1 MSRMDVHS
9 RQKML
14 EKLYL
19 NGVQESGGEAAS
31 IESLLD
37 VLQVLFDECC
47 NSTLR
52 REKSVSD
59 FIGWAKPLV
68 CRVRDLRL
76 SRDDFETLEV
86 IGRGA
91 FGQVSVV
98 RMKDTGDVFAMKLL
112 NKWEMLKRAETA
124 CFIEERDVL
133 VYGDSRWITNLHYAF
148 QDEDYLYLVM
158 DYYCGGDL
166 LTLITK
172 YEDRLPEEMAK
183 FYIAE
188 MVLAID
194 SIHQLRYVHRDI
206 KPDNVL
212 LDENGHIRLADF
224 GSCLKMLEDGTVQSK
239 IAVGTPDYI
248 SPEILMAMEEGK
260 GKYGPECDWWSLG
273 VCMYEMLFGETPF
286 YAEALAVTYEKIM
299 NHKKYFEFPQDIDDV
314 SDAAKDLI
322 RKLICPAAQRL
333 GSNNLEEVKNHPFF
347 EGIEWDNIRDMIP
360 PYKPEV
366 SNNVD
371 TSNFDVDDTDLK
383 VSDAV
388 PPNTHREFTGN
399 HLPFVGFTFT
409 RNSKLSDVG
418 SLTEAKDSVIDKDT
432 RIELETYERKIKRL
446 EAEKKEKENLISSLK
461 LQLQG
466 SPTGNVH
473 NGQISPDK
481 NREEQIIQLQ
491 DDIANLRKLLA
502 ETEKKNSQGR
512 ITESGD
518 SSNAKVKELERKNR
532 QLKAERDDIEKEL
545 EQKKTLMRQQ
555 KKDLKEAQS
564 MHRITQNELE
574 DVNKKYSEL
583 NSEKQKMARSIKEKD
598 EEIDNLMQGLD
609 KKRQDV
615 RRAEKQQK
623 EYENELADIQSAL
636 AREKRLRQQSDQYIK
651 QMEDEVEL
659 LKRREEGK
667 PRQSEEPSPN
677 IQEITK
683 LKAELE
689 RKEIE
694 MEHTLAKEKSRFAI
708 EEQNLKDQIQDNNQE
723 IENLKRMLKKVEE
736 KSSEYKESTTNK
748 QVDLVSD
755 VKRKFEREK
764 ALMMDENKRTRT
776 ELEKTTSILEK
787 LQREHRIL
795 QDEVRDISD
804 KKDSVAHWE
813 AQITE
818 IIQWV
823 NDEKEARGY
832 LQGLATKM
840 TDELE
845 SVRAPGP
852 PGTGKA
858 NWQSRR
864 SHKMDK
870 MELLNLQSSLR
881 SEVLAKEQIQKELTD
896 VSAARASAESK
907 LQAAEN
913 QISEVKTE
921 NEELKKKIQELE
933 EKLSAKAEGTTL
945 NRQDSTM
952 NLDFFVDFLKSDVNV
967 PPVNDDD
974 YELPKS
980 NEPIEREAPKSPEET
995 KAVNNNKS
1003 PTRPVKPKVIAPKPQ
1018 PKPKAH
1024 KFVVTDFSTPI
1035 KCNHCTSLMLGQ
1047 RRQGTLCEVCHIA
1060 CHVACAEKAASVCPV
1075 PPDQIAKPQ
1084 GIDPN
1089 QGIGTAIE
1097 GYLKIPRAGGVKK
1110 GWMRQ
1115 FAVVC
1120 DFKFFLF
1127 DVIQGRNGQPIN
1139 KVVHVLDMRDE
1150 NFEVGSVSRNEVFH
1164 ADDKHIPC
1172 IFKVSASQL
1181 NPPVHKAQLL
1191 LLAENANEKTKWIKA
1206 LTELRKIIQKNL
1218 LPDRSVFRAKEVIS
1232 NAPVPLPRVQ
1242 CADIIDSNRF
1252 LLGTEDALLKVEITQ
1267 EGRQATCQMTK
1278 LEAKRAY
1285 QVKVLKGEQLVVV
1298 NSKGRKVHL
1307 FPISILEKV
1316 TRSIKL
1322 EETNGCSMFTTGR
1335 IRQGSTTCLCVAVKQ
1350 NVFVYEF
1357 NMTKTRY
1364 KKIKDIL
1371 VGRTVQCMQ
1380 IVSERLCVGFTSG
1393 FTLYGIQA
1401 DGHQLLVNVDED
1413 PSLMCLLE
1421 APMDALCVVEISNRE
1436 YLLCFAK
1443 LGVYVDYQGKKSRKR
1458 ELMWPS
1464 LPSAICFNEPYLIVY
1479 SEIAVDIFD
1488 VHLMEWVQTIPIKF
1502 TRMLSDDGSLNL
1514 CVDTNLHAPRL
1525 VYFNNLHSEEAGL
1538 NVPLNGIQKY
1548 VSKRHDESRRGTSE
1562 NQRPM
1567 ISNPQNFNHI
1577 SHMGPRDGLQ
1587 NLVDLPVVN
1596 RTDEKQRSKSM
1607 YHTPGNQLTR
1617 QRPMTAFKGSIDVTD
1632 SVSKSSMG
1640 SVASSDSR
1648 NISWDSQ
1655 GSLASFRSSSD
1666 GSPELSSEPPKQLA
1680 GEASG
1685 SGTPPTS
1692 HRGSYGESDGLGI
1705 EWNF

>member
-1 MSRMDVHS
+1 MYFLVRFIRKSSDPLAVLLGG
-9 RQKML
+9 QLK
-14 EKLYL
+14 YL
-19 NGVQESGGEAAS
+19 NGWKAV
-31 IESLLD
+31 
-37 VLQVLFDECC
+37 
-47 NSTLR
+47 R
-52 REKSVSD
+52 
-59 FIGWAKPLV
+59 AKPLV
-68 CRVRDLRL
+68 ARVRDLRL
-76 SRDDFETLEV
+76 NRDDFETLEV

-98 RMKDTGDVFAMKLL
+98 KMKDTGEVFAMKLL

-212 LDENGHIRLADF
+212 LDQNGHIRLADF

-314 SDAAKDLI
+314 SDAAKELI

-333 GSNNLEEVKNHPFF
+333 GSNNLQEVRNHPFF
-347 EGIEWDNIRDMIP
+347 EGIDWNNIRDMIP

-418 SLTEAKDSVIDKDT
+418 SLIEAKDSVIDKDT
-432 RIELETYERKIKRL
+432 RLDIDSYERKIKRL
-446 EAEKKEKENLISSLK
+446 EAEKKEKENIISSLK
-461 LQLQG
+461 LQLQDSS
-466 SPTGNVH
+466 SPVY
-473 NGQISPDK
+473 NGQLPLDK
-481 NREEQIIQLQ
+481 NREEQINKLQ
-491 DDIANLRKLLA
+491 DEVTHLKKKLA
-502 ETEKKNSQGR
+502 DSEKNSQGR
-512 ITESGD
+512 ILDGGD
-518 SSNAKVKELERKNR
+518 TISSIKVRELERKNR
-532 QLKAERDDIEKEL
+532 QFKAERDDIEKEL
-545 EQKKTLMRQQ
+545 EEKQTLMRQQ

-564 MHRITQNELE
+564 QHRLTQKEME
-574 DVNKKYSEL
+574 EVNNKYSEL
-583 NSEKQKMARSIKEKD
+583 QAEKQKSSRLVKEKD
-598 EEIDNLMQGLD
+598 EEIDNLMHQLD
-609 KKRQDV
+609 KKRQDL
-615 RRAEKQQK
+615 RKTEKLQK
-623 EYENELADIQSAL
+623 EHETELVEVQSEL
-636 AREKRLRQQSDQYIK
+636 AREKRLRQQSDQYRK
-651 QMEDEVEL
+651 RLEEELEVTKIREVGKSSQSAEPSHEL
-659 LKRREEGK
+659 
-667 PRQSEEPSPN
+667 QSEVS
-677 IQEITK
+677 K
-683 LKAELE
+683 LRAELN
-689 RKEIE
+689 RKDIE
-694 MEHTLAKEKSRFAI
+694 LEDALAKAKSRHAN
-708 EEQNLKDQIQDNNQE
+708 EEQSLRDQIQENNQE
-723 IENLKRMLKKVEE
+723 LEKLKRNLSRLQETSDWNQQMRSQEQL
-736 KSSEYKESTTNK
+736 
-748 QVDLVSD
+748 DLVSEI
-755 VKRKFEREK
+755 KRKYEREK
-764 ALMMDENKRTRT
+764 AVLMEENKKARTD
-776 ELEKTTSILEK
+776 LEKNISILEK
-787 LQREHRIL
+787 LQRDHRIL
-795 QDEVRDISD
+795 QDEVQDITE

-881 SEVLAKEQIQKELTD
+881 SEVLAKEQLQKEMTE
-896 VSAARASAESK
+896 VSAARSSAESK
-907 LQAAEN
+907 LSSAET
-913 QISEVKTE
+913 QITEVKLE
-921 NEELKKKIQELE
+921 NEKLKERIKELE
-933 EKLSAKAEGTTL
+933 DKLESKQEVSSI

-967 PPVNDDD
+967 PPVQSD
-974 YELPKS
+974 EESEMPKS
-980 NEPIEREAPKSPEET
+980 NEPAVNEPPQPEIENKP
-995 KAVNNNKS
+995 VNNNKS
-1003 PTRPVKPKVIAPKPQ
+1003 PPRQVKPKVPPPMSP

-1024 KFVVTDFSTPI
+1024 KLIYKDFSTPL
-1035 KCNHCTSLMLGQ
+1035 KCSHCTSLMLGQ
-1047 RRQGTLCEVCHIA
+1047 MRQGMLCEVCNVA
-1060 CHVACAEKAASVCPV
+1060 CHVACAEKASSVCPA
-1075 PPDQIAKPQ
+1075 PADQFAKPQ

-1150 NFEVGSVSRNEVFH
+1150 NFEVASVQKSEVFH

-1172 IFKVSASQL
+1172 IFIVSASQL

-1191 LLAENANEKTKWIKA
+1191 LLAENATEKNKWIKA

-1218 LPDRSVFRAKEVIS
+1218 LADRSVFRVKEVIS
-1232 NAPVPLPRVQ
+1232 NPPVPLPKILIGSSSV
-1242 CADIIDSNRF
+1242 
-1252 LLGTEDALLKVEITQ
+1252 LKALWKVEITN
-1267 EGRQATCQMTK
+1267 EGNKATCQMTK
-1278 LEAKRAY
+1278 LEPKRTF
-1285 QVKVLKGEQLVVV
+1285 QVKVLRSEQLVVV
-1298 NSKGRKVHL
+1298 SMGRNHKVHL
-1307 FPISILEKV
+1307 YPISILEKS
-1316 TRSIKL
+1316 TRSVKL
-1322 EETNGCSMFTTGR
+1322 EDTRDCSMFTTGR
-1335 IRQGSTTCLCVAVKQ
+1335 IRQGSTTGLINRC
-1350 NVFVYEF
+1350 
-1357 NMTKTRY
+1357 
-1364 KKIKDIL
+1364 
-1371 VGRTVQCMQ
+1371 
-1380 IVSERLCVGFTSG
+1380 
-1393 FTLYGIQA
+1393 
-1401 DGHQLLVNVDED
+1401 DED
-1413 PSLMCLLE
+1413 PTWHRSSTPMTQCNRNLKQEILLFLQDLVSMLITSMWMCCS
-1421 APMDALCVVEISNRE
+1421 DFVR
-1436 YLLCFAK
+1436 FAS
-1443 LGVYVDYQGKKSRKR
+1443 YH
-1458 ELMWPS
+1458 
-1464 LPSAICFNEPYLIVY
+1464 CFNDPYLIVY
-1479 SEIAVDIFD
+1479 SQIAVDVFD

-1502 TRMLSDDGSLNL
+1502 TKMLSADGGLNL

-1525 VYFNNLHSEEAGL
+1525 VYFQNLHSEEAVL
-1538 NVPLNGIQKY
+1538 NIPQNGIHKY
-1548 VSKRHDESRRGTSE
+1548 VTKRNDDSRRGTSE
-1562 NQRPM
+1562 SLRPV
-1567 ISNPQNFNHI
+1567 ISKPHNFNHI
-1577 SHMGPRDGLQ
+1577 SHMGPGDGLQ
-1587 NLVDLPVVN
+1587 NLVSLPVRN
-1596 RTDEKQRSKSM
+1596 PEEKPRAKSM
-1607 YHTPGNQLTR
+1607 YQHGGNHLSR
-1617 QRPMTAFKGSIDVTD
+1617 QRPTTTIKALSEE
-1632 SVSKSSMG
+1632 SASKSSLG
-1640 SVASSDSR
+1640 SGASSDAR
-1648 NISWDSQ
+1648 NASWDSQ

-1666 GSPELSSEPPKQLA
+1666 GSPELTPDPPRQLSGEEHSWCQYGTVCTVNTSALKHDMGGKFRKVKQA
-1680 GEASG
+1680 
-1685 SGTPPTS
+1685 
-1692 HRGSYGESDGLGI
+1692 
-1705 EWNF
+1705 

>member
-1 MSRMDVHS
+1 MSRIDVET

-19 NGVQESGGEAAS
+19 NGVQESGGDAAS
-31 IESLLD
+31 MESLLD
-37 VLQVLFDECC
+37 ILLVLFDECC

-52 REKSVSD
+52 REKSVHD
-59 FIGWAKPLV
+59 FINWAKPLV
-68 CRVRDLRL
+68 ARVRDLRL
-76 SRDDFETLEV
+76 NRDDFETLEV

-98 RMKDTGDVFAMKLL
+98 KMKDTGEVFAMKLL

-212 LDENGHIRLADF
+212 LDQNGHIRLADF

-314 SDAAKDLI
+314 SDAAKELI

-333 GSNNLEEVKNHPFF
+333 GSNNLQEVRNHPFF
-347 EGIEWDNIRDMIP
+347 EGIDWNNIRDMIP

-418 SLTEAKDSVIDKDT
+418 SLIEAKDSVIDKDT
-432 RIELETYERKIKRL
+432 RLDIDSYERKIKRL
-446 EAEKKEKENLISSLK
+446 EAEKKEKENIISSLK
-461 LQLQG
+461 LQLQDSS
-466 SPTGNVH
+466 SPVY
-473 NGQISPDK
+473 NGQLPLDK
-481 NREEQIIQLQ
+481 NREEQINKLQ
-491 DDIANLRKLLA
+491 DEVTHLKKKLA
-502 ETEKKNSQGR
+502 DSEKNSQGR
-512 ITESGD
+512 ILDGGD
-518 SSNAKVKELERKNR
+518 TISSIKVRELERKNR
-532 QLKAERDDIEKEL
+532 QFKAERDDIEKEL
-545 EQKKTLMRQQ
+545 EEKQTLMRQQ

-564 MHRITQNELE
+564 QHRLTQKEME
-574 DVNKKYSEL
+574 EVNNKYSEL
-583 NSEKQKMARSIKEKD
+583 QLEKQKSSRLVKEKD
-598 EEIDNLMQGLD
+598 EEIDNLMHQLD
-609 KKRQDV
+609 KKRQDL
-615 RRAEKQQK
+615 RKTEKLQK
-623 EYENELADIQSAL
+623 EHETELVEVQSEL
-636 AREKRLRQQSDQYIK
+636 AREKRLRQQSDQYRK
-651 QMEDEVEL
+651 RLEEELEVTKIREVGKSSQSAEPSHEL
-659 LKRREEGK
+659 
-667 PRQSEEPSPN
+667 QSEVS
-677 IQEITK
+677 K
-683 LKAELE
+683 LRAELN
-689 RKEIE
+689 RKDIE
-694 MEHTLAKEKSRFAI
+694 LEDALAKAKSRHAN
-708 EEQNLKDQIQDNNQE
+708 EEQSLRDQIQENNQE
-723 IENLKRMLKKVEE
+723 LEKLKRNLSRLQETSDWNQQMRSQEQL
-736 KSSEYKESTTNK
+736 
-748 QVDLVSD
+748 DLVSEI
-755 VKRKFEREK
+755 KRKYEREK
-764 ALMMDENKRTRT
+764 AVLMEENKKARTD
-776 ELEKTTSILEK
+776 LEKNISILEK
-787 LQREHRIL
+787 LQRDHRIL
-795 QDEVRDISD
+795 QDEVQDITE

-881 SEVLAKEQIQKELTD
+881 SEVLAKEQLQKEMTE
-896 VSAARASAESK
+896 VSAARSSAESK
-907 LQAAEN
+907 LSSAET
-913 QISEVKTE
+913 QITEVKLE
-921 NEELKKKIQELE
+921 NEKLKERIKELE
-933 EKLSAKAEGTTL
+933 DKLESKQEVSSI

-967 PPVNDDD
+967 PPVQSD
-974 YELPKS
+974 EESEMPKS
-980 NEPIEREAPKSPEET
+980 NEPAVNEPPQPEIENKP
-995 KAVNNNKS
+995 VNNNKS
-1003 PTRPVKPKVIAPKPQ
+1003 PPRQVKPKVPPPMSP

-1024 KFVVTDFSTPI
+1024 KLIYKDFSTPL
-1035 KCNHCTSLMLGQ
+1035 KCSHCTSLMLGQ
-1047 RRQGTLCEVCHIA
+1047 MRQGMLCEVCNVA
-1060 CHVACAEKAASVCPV
+1060 CHVACAEKASSVCPA
-1075 PPDQIAKPQ
+1075 PADQFAKPQ

-1150 NFEVGSVSRNEVFH
+1150 NFEVASVQKSEVFH

-1172 IFKVSASQL
+1172 IFIVSASQL

-1191 LLAENANEKTKWIKA
+1191 LLAENATEKSKWIKA

-1218 LPDRSVFRAKEVIS
+1218 LADRSVFRVKEVIS
-1232 NAPVPLPRVQ
+1232 NPPVPLPKVQ

-1252 LLGTEDALLKVEITQ
+1252 LLGTEDALWKVEITN
-1267 EGRQATCQMTK
+1267 EGNKATCQMTK
-1278 LEAKRAY
+1278 LEPKRTF
-1285 QVKVLKGEQLVVV
+1285 QVKVLRSEQLVVV
-1298 NSKGRKVHL
+1298 SMGRNHKVHL
-1307 FPISILEKV
+1307 YPISILEKS
-1316 TRSIKL
+1316 TRSVKL
-1322 EETNGCSMFTTGR
+1322 EDTRDCSMFTTGR
-1335 IRQGSTTCLCVAVKQ
+1335 IRQGSTTGLCVAVKQ
-1350 NVFVYEF
+1350 SICVYEF
-1357 NMTKTRY
+1357 NMTKNRHR
-1364 KKIKDIL
+1364 KIRDIA
-1371 VGRTVQCMQ
+1371 VGKPVQCLQ
-1380 IVSERLCVGFTSG
+1380 IVSERLCVGFQTG
-1393 FTLYGIQA
+1393 FTIFGIEAEGQQ
-1401 DGHQLLVNVDED
+1401 QLIVVDED
-1413 PSLMCLLE
+1413 PDLAQVVST
-1421 APMDALCVVEISNRE
+1421 PMDAQCVIEISNRE
-1436 YLLCFAK
+1436 FLLCFAR
-1443 LGVYVDYQGKKSRKR
+1443 LGVYVDHQGKKSRKR

-1464 LPSAICFNEPYLIVY
+1464 LPTSICFNDPYLIVY
-1479 SEIAVDIFD
+1479 SQIAVDVFD

-1502 TRMLSDDGSLNL
+1502 TKMLSADGGLNL

-1525 VYFNNLHSEEAGL
+1525 VYFQNLHSEEAVL
-1538 NVPLNGIQKY
+1538 NIPQNGIHKY
-1548 VSKRHDESRRGTSE
+1548 VTKRNDDSRRGTSE
-1562 NQRPM
+1562 SLRPV
-1567 ISNPQNFNHI
+1567 ISKPHNFNHI
-1577 SHMGPRDGLQ
+1577 SHMGPGDGLQ
-1587 NLVDLPVVN
+1587 NLVSLPVRN
-1596 RTDEKQRSKSM
+1596 PEEKPRAKSM
-1607 YHTPGNQLTR
+1607 YQHGGNHLSR
-1617 QRPMTAFKGSIDVTD
+1617 QRPTTTIKALSEE
-1632 SVSKSSMG
+1632 SASKSSLG
-1640 SVASSDSR
+1640 SGASSDAR
-1648 NISWDSQ
+1648 NASWDSQ

-1666 GSPELSSEPPKQLA
+1666 GSPELTPDPPRQLS
-1680 GEASG
+1680 GEG
-1685 SGTPPTS
+1685 SRIKDMLNRVS
-1692 HRGSYGESDGLGI
+1692 NML
-1705 EWNF
+1705 